1 MRPRARYIIAYP
13 PLLFGSW
20 LVAWL
25 INLAL
30 RERFHWDASADT
42 IYWIAMKAIVWVLPA
57 LLAIRVIER
66 ESLSRFLEL
75 SHARRGAIG
84 GGVIGLALVAVTF
97 LGKTLPAGTP
107 AHLPSFSLLLLNA
120 VVVAP
125 VVEEITLRGFLLKR
139 LELNGWS
146 FWTANVLTTLV
157 FVAMHI
163 PGWTFMGRVPSMGS
177 LAAAM
182 APLAMLSLLFGWTK
196 RRTQSLY
203 GPITVHAINN
213 LYSALFP

>member
-1 MRPRARYIIAYP
+1 MKDASRGIEPMRPRARYIIAYP

-20 LVAWL
+20 MVAWL

-42 IYWIAMKAIVWVLPA
+42 IYWIALKAIVWVLPA

-125 VVEEITLRGFLLKR
+125 VDEASTVCIAFVAVDVKVLRRNVHSRVSQDPRAIIGARRSARATLR
-139 LELNGWS
+139 S
-146 FWTANVLTTLV
+146 
-157 FVAMHI
+157 
-163 PGWTFMGRVPSMGS
+163 
-177 LAAAM
+177 AAR
-182 APLAMLSLLFGWTK
+182 G
-196 RRTQSLY
+196 
-203 GPITVHAINN
+203 
-213 LYSALFP
+213 ALPPR